1 MCKHVQ
7 FLDFGLM
14 KMMQFALEEREYHE
28 NSRNIQR
35 SNGTAI
41 RRADSPALH
50 KSEKFLLE
58 SMFCVF

>member
-1 MCKHVQ
+1 
-7 FLDFGLM
+7 
-14 KMMQFALEEREYHE
+14 MMQFALEEREYCE

-41 RRADSPALH
+41 RRADSPALQ
-50 KSEKFLLE
+50 KSENFLLE